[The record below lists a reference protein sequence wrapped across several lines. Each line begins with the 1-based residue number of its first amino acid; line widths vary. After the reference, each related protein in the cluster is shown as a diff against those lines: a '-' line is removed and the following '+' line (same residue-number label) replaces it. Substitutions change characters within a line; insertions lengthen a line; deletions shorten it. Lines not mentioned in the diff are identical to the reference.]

1 MGMYSNYDV
10 QYDGTPSETID
21 SIMSDPSV
29 VAEDYTDI
37 KEYGLNILTTM
48 TINYNL
54 IHEHI
59 AFAELKHI
67 TESGTPMV
75 YTEGVF
81 SSIFNAIKR
90 FLQKIWERIKGLF
103 KRFMMIINSYSKTD
117 KEFANK
123 YRKEIFAYHD
133 LSDFTFKGYKWTIE
147 DGKIK
152 DAIEKCSTPDFDI
165 VKETKQANRVGIT
178 HVEIKDYKDELEKY
192 SDHEEAF
199 RGECLDKLGGKK
211 GKYTADEFRKELRA
225 CFRNGE
231 DSKEE
236 LDDKDIDVHDMFAW
250 LVGSKNAKKTIDTM
264 FKDNKKAID
273 ETLKELREIEK
284 ERVFSSQYYEPR
296 DKVAK
301 DSEAVKLSNYVLDL
315 TYDMRVAIVSAND
328 VKGAITNLSRVVTD
342 PKDIDTFKLIMKR
355 FADAQ
360 VTGVEHTNDTHY
372 QKAFNMIKLEIE
384 NIIDV
389 DPTSSSY
396 THRLDFRNTGSDE
409 NILITGKDRQKRH
422 ALALQLAMK
431 KTHTAKQCLIE
442 IDTAALDAIKERS
455 RQYKACLIKIVH
467 HKGKSEAAYTESTA
481 ENDYFF
487 KSNPVDT
494 YLGSI
499 TFK

>member
-1 MGMYSNYDV
+1 MNSILVLDACTIVNLARIDEDDFLEDKVKALKAYAVAFVLDEVKKRYVPSDKTSKRQIFLVPYWGGLTRIENKDVEELVESVRTVSGYSQRPNGELYSTALSLYLSRMEGEKVLFFTDDFPAKADFNSCFEF
-10 QYDGTPSETID
+10 QQIGYIGD
-21 SIMSDPSV
+21 SVDLLVTLYWLSP
-29 VAEDYTDI
+29 
-37 KEYGLNILTTM
+37 
-48 TINYNL
+48 
-54 IHEHI
+54 
-59 AFAELKHI
+59 
-67 TESGTPMV
+67 
-75 YTEGVF
+75 
-81 SSIFNAIKR
+81 
-90 FLQKIWERIKGLF
+90 KGQ
-103 KRFMMIINSYSKTD
+103 
-117 KEFANK
+117 
-123 YRKEIFAYHD
+123 
-133 LSDFTFKGYKWTIE
+133 FT
-147 DGKIK
+147 
-152 DAIEKCSTPDFDI
+152 
-165 VKETKQANRVGIT
+165 
-178 HVEIKDYKDELEKY
+178 KDELEKY

-467 HKGKSEAAYTESTA
+467 HKGKSESAYTESAYDREPSAYGTDFISSI
-481 ENDYFF
+481 EF
-487 KSNPVDT
+487 K
-494 YLGSI
+494 
-499 TFK
+499 